1 VSLAVPDYA
10 GGIGSGVRGK
20 KIGIATNLS
29 GIDVDVRRVL
39 DAAAAAF
46 KGAGATLVDVA
57 LPASLQQASY
67 DWLPL
72 CAAETALA
80 HEATYPARAAEYG
93 PVLAAFI
100 DVGRRL
106 TGVEYAR
113 LMGRRAALSGD
124 LAKLMDSVD
133 LLLLPVMGTAAPT
146 IQMQQQAGRDP
157 DAVAARL
164 RYTAPFDMSGQPT
177 LTLPGGFTA
186 RGVPVG
192 FQIVGRAFGEAAIL
206 AAGHAY
212 QQASDWHTRHPSL

>member
-1 VSLAVPDYA
+1 
-10 GGIGSGVRGK
+10 VRGK
-20 KIGIATNLS
+20 KIGVAGNLV
-29 GIDVDVRRVL
+29 GIDADVRRVL
-39 DAAAAAF
+39 DGAVAAF
-46 KGAGATLVDVA
+46 ARAGATLVEVT
-57 LPASLQQASY
+57 LPASLHKASY

-100 DVGRRL
+100 DVGRGL

-124 LAKLMDSVD
+124 LAMLMTSVE

-146 IQMQQQAGRDP
+146 IQMQQQLGRDP

-186 RGVPVG
+186 QGVPVG
-192 FQIVGRAFGEAAIL
+192 FQIVGRAFDEAGIL

-212 QQASDWHTRHPSL
+212 QQASDWHLRHPAL